1 MTSPGLSARDG
12 FDAVFPFSV
21 TIRALIAAATRPRDA
36 LASGTFAAT
45 YASKRD
51 GSTTARSRATVSAN
65 LTPPPRAPSSS
76 RVAAP
81 RVRDG
86 ARAPRRDARDLTPSR
101 CARAPARASARA
113 TTRRIDDDDARRSA
127 DRTHRRAAIATRAA
141 SRMSA
146 EDAIEKTPVTIV
158 TGFLG
163 AGKTTLVNHILR
175 GQHGLQ
181 IAVIE
186 NEFGAVSIDD
196 ALVSENIKEKE
207 DIISMDNGCVCCT
220 VRGDLV
226 RALLTLKDREKKF
239 DAVIIETTGL
249 ADPAPV
255 AFTFF
260 INPEIAE
267 HYRIDSILCL
277 ADAKHVAMH
286 MEEEKPDG
294 AVNEAVQQVAFA
306 DRILLNKIDLVSEEE
321 IATLEKTIR
330 SVNASADVIKTQNSV
345 VDLGVVLGVNSFS
358 LEKTLE
364 TDPSF
369 LDENKENKHNLTGVS
384 SVGIA
389 VEGELDFA
397 AMNEFMMNLLQA
409 NATNMY
415 RSKGV
420 LCFEGQGDAKF
431 VFQGVH
437 EQINFGPSASTWAEG
452 EPRVNRMVFIGR
464 NLDRKALEAGFRGCL
479 ATK

>member
-1 MTSPGLSARDG
+1 MSSGG
-12 FDAVFPFSV
+12 GENGEDAV
-21 TIRALIAAATRPRDA
+21 
-36 LASGTFAAT
+36 
-45 YASKRD
+45 
-51 GSTTARSRATVSAN
+51 
-65 LTPPPRAPSSS
+65 
-76 RVAAP
+76 
-81 RVRDG
+81 
-86 ARAPRRDARDLTPSR
+86 
-101 CARAPARASARA
+101 
-113 TTRRIDDDDARRSA
+113 
-127 DRTHRRAAIATRAA
+127 
-141 SRMSA
+141 
-146 EDAIEKTPVTIV
+146 KTPVTIV

-175 GQHGLQ
+175 GSHGLQ

-226 RALLTLKDREKKF
+226 RALLTLKDRPKKF

-306 DRILLNKIDLVSEEE
+306 DRILLNKIIWWTRRKLNNW
-321 IATLEKTIR
+321 KR
-330 SVNASADVIKTQNSV
+330 
-345 VDLGVVLGVNSFS
+345 
-358 LEKTLE
+358 
-364 TDPSF
+364 
-369 LDENKENKHNLTGVS
+369 
-384 SVGIA
+384 
-389 VEGELDFA
+389 
-397 AMNEFMMNLLQA
+397 
-409 NATNMY
+409 
-415 RSKGV
+415 RSK
-420 LCFEGQGDAKF
+420 
-431 VFQGVH
+431 
-437 EQINFGPSASTWAEG
+437 PSTRAPTSSRRPTPWWISKPSSG
-452 EPRVNRMVFIGR
+452 
-464 NLDRKALEAGFRGCL
+464 
-479 ATK
+479 

>member
-1 MTSPGLSARDG
+1 MHPSIDTTQSP
-12 FDAVFPFSV
+12 
-21 TIRALIAAATRPRDA
+21 
-36 LASGTFAAT
+36 
-45 YASKRD
+45 
-51 GSTTARSRATVSAN
+51 
-65 LTPPPRAPSSS
+65 
-76 RVAAP
+76 
-81 RVRDG
+81 
-86 ARAPRRDARDLTPSR
+86 
-101 CARAPARASARA
+101 CE
-113 TTRRIDDDDARRSA
+113 
-127 DRTHRRAAIATRAA
+127 
-141 SRMSA
+141 MSD
-146 EDAIEKTPVTIV
+146 ETQKTPVTIV

-175 GQHGLQ
+175 GDHGLK

-207 DIISMDNGCVCCT
+207 DVISMDNGCVCCT

-226 RALLTLKDREKKF
+226 RALLTLRDRGKKF

-267 HYRIDSILCL
+267 NYRIDSILCL
-277 ADAKHVAMH
+277 ADAKHVALH

-321 IATLEKTIR
+321 LETLEKTLR
-330 SVNASADVIKTQNSV
+330 SVNASAEVLRTQNSV
-345 VDLGVVLGVNSFS
+345 VDLNVVLGVNSFS

-369 LDENKENKHNLTGVS
+369 MDENKENKHDLTGVS

-389 VEGELDFA
+389 VEGELDFQA
-397 AMNEFMMNLLQA
+397 VNEFMMNLLQE
-409 NATNMY
+409 NALNMY

-437 EQINFGPSASTWAEG
+437 EQINFGPAASTWAEN
-452 EPRVNRMVFIGR
+452 EPRINRMVFIGR
-464 NLDRKALEAGFRGCL
+464 NLDRPALEAGFRACL
-479 ATK
+479 AKK

>member
-1 MTSPGLSARDG
+1 MADETN
-12 FDAVFPFSV
+12 DA
-21 TIRALIAAATRPRDA
+21 
-36 LASGTFAAT
+36 
-45 YASKRD
+45 
-51 GSTTARSRATVSAN
+51 
-65 LTPPPRAPSSS
+65 
-76 RVAAP
+76 
-81 RVRDG
+81 
-86 ARAPRRDARDLTPSR
+86 
-101 CARAPARASARA
+101 
-113 TTRRIDDDDARRSA
+113 
-127 DRTHRRAAIATRAA
+127 
-141 SRMSA
+141 M
-146 EDAIEKTPVTIV
+146 KTPVTIV

-196 ALVSENIKEKE
+196 ALVSENMKEKE

-226 RALLTLKDREKKF
+226 RALLTLKDRKKKF

-260 INPEIAE
+260 LNPEIAE
-267 HYRIDSILCL
+267 VYRIDSILCL

-321 IATLEKTIR
+321 ILDLEKTLK
-330 SVNASADVIKTQNSV
+330 SVNASADVIRTTNSV
-345 VDLGVVLGVNSFS
+345 VDLKVVLGVNSFS

-369 LDENKENKHNLTGVS
+369 LDENKENMHNLTGVS

-415 RSKGV
+415 LS
-420 LCFEGQGDAKF
+420 LI
-431 VFQGVH
+431 H
-437 EQINFGPSASTWAEG
+437 I
-452 EPRVNRMVFIGR
+452 
-464 NLDRKALEAGFRGCL
+464 
-479 ATK
+479 

>member
-1 MTSPGLSARDG
+1 
-12 FDAVFPFSV
+12 
-21 TIRALIAAATRPRDA
+21 
-36 LASGTFAAT
+36 
-45 YASKRD
+45 
-51 GSTTARSRATVSAN
+51 
-65 LTPPPRAPSSS
+65 
-76 RVAAP
+76 
-81 RVRDG
+81 
-86 ARAPRRDARDLTPSR
+86 
-101 CARAPARASARA
+101 
-113 TTRRIDDDDARRSA
+113 
-127 DRTHRRAAIATRAA
+127 
-141 SRMSA
+141 
-146 EDAIEKTPVTIV
+146 
-158 TGFLG
+158 
-163 AGKTTLVNHILR
+163 VN
-175 GQHGLQ
+175 
-181 IAVIE
+181 
-186 NEFGAVSIDD
+186 
-196 ALVSENIKEKE
+196 
-207 DIISMDNGCVCCT
+207 
-220 VRGDLV
+220 
-226 RALLTLKDREKKF
+226 
-239 DAVIIETTGL
+239 
-249 ADPAPV
+249 
-255 AFTFF
+255 
-260 INPEIAE
+260 
-267 HYRIDSILCL
+267 
-277 ADAKHVAMH
+277 
-286 MEEEKPDG
+286 
-294 AVNEAVQQVAFA
+294 
-306 DRILLNKIDLVSEEE
+306 EEE